1 MKTALLALV
10 LTVITPV
17 HITGAFAGAHVSFP
31 ARWLILAAE
40 GLAAGA
46 LTGLGVRILRR
57 SRTAPRPRPAFAWRG
72 AP

>member
-46 LTGLGVRILRR
+46 LTWLGVRILRR
-57 SRTAPRPRPAFAWRG
+57 FRSSPWPRPAFAWRG